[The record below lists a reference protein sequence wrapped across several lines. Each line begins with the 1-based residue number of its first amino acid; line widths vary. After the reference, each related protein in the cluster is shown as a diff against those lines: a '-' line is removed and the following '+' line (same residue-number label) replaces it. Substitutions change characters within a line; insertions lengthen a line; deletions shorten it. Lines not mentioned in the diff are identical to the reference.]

1 MMNQR
6 DIIKIYANDG
16 KEFKGTNYEELVK
29 QRNDYEAELERK
41 RLEREE
47 RLRKLQEEKQKKEEA
62 KTKAMKWI
70 TDCVDL
76 VNQAIEK
83 YKQETGEMPNVKF
96 INENGKLKVKDNT
109 YSISNF
115 GHTYGTW
122 IDSYNYFTDLIN
134 ELFS

>member
-1 MMNQR
+1 MERIFRVN
-6 DIIKIYANDG
+6 G
-16 KEFKGTNYEELVK
+16 KEFTDENEALK
-29 QRNDYEAELERK
+29 YEAELERK

-83 YKQETGEMPNVKF
+83 YKEETGEVPRIQFV
-96 INENGKLKVKDNT
+96 NENGKLVVKNRLEDLFD
-109 YSISNF
+109 IIF
-115 GHTYGTW
+115 GLG
-122 IDSYNYFTDLIN
+122 N
-134 ELFS
+134 